1 MPGCR
6 IVLLSTVMTASVR
19 WRAFPGRMSC
29 RSHVPVTF
37 YTASSPTGT
46 QSRRW
51 PRRCWAQRN
60 GRWRSPTTARMVSA
74 VAWGHRRIT
83 WHQPAAVGYFQNAR
97 RLSPKS
103 SIVWS
108 FFYHQMKHLFPTW
121 AQKKQRNTA
130 VLLHVLVQPESLLV
144 LTKCNLEHSVA
155 ANQWVHQ
162 VGTLRGER
170 TAAKVSFLRSPVFE
184 MM

>member
-6 IVLLSTVMTASVR
+6 TVLLSTVMTASVR

-46 QSRRW
+46 QWRRW

-60 GRWRSPTTARMVSA
+60 ARWRSPTTARMVSA
-74 VAWGHRRIT
+74 VAWGHMKIT
-83 WHQPAAVGYFQNAR
+83 QHEPAAVGCSQNAR
-97 RLSPKS
+97 WVSPDS
-103 SIVWS
+103 SIVFSITRWNTCLCS
-108 FFYHQMKHLFPTW
+108 LHETPK
-121 AQKKQRNTA
+121 AQQHCCAFTQQ
-130 VLLHVLVQPESLLV
+130 LVEPESFLLNV
-144 LTKCNLEHSVA
+144 IWNILWQQISEEP
-155 ANQWVHQ
+155 WG
-162 VGTLRGER
+162 GTNSCKGFF
-170 TAAKVSFLRSPVFE
+170 AAKSSFE